1 MICDNSCGSGV
12 GRSRDGEASWP
23 TNPIGTTNSKGE
35 TALAIQDPPSGARA
49 TTRPVGAAPTEE
61 PSTGELLK
69 GLADDATTLMR
80 QEILLAKQ
88 ELQEGLTASAKA
100 SALLVA
106 AGVLGLY
113 AFGFLLYTIGEA
125 IGGPR
130 WLGFAI
136 VTVVLLIVVAVLG
149 LIGKKRLAASKVAP
163 EKAKAELQTTANEL
177 KEEITWGKPQQQPP
191 ER

>member
-1 MICDNSCGSGV
+1 M
-12 GRSRDGEASWP
+12 
-23 TNPIGTTNSKGE
+23 
-35 TALAIQDPPSGARA
+35 AIQDPPSGARA
-49 TTRPVGAAPTEE
+49 ITRPAEATPSEQ
-61 PSTGELLK
+61 PSTAELLK

-125 IGGPR
+125 IGGPP

-136 VTVVLLIVVAVLG
+136 VTAVLLIVVAVLG
-149 LIGKKRLAASKVAP
+149 LVGKNRLAASKVAP

-177 KEEITWGKPQQQPP
+177 KEEITWGRTQQQPP
-191 ER
+191 VK

>member
-1 MICDNSCGSGV
+1 M
-12 GRSRDGEASWP
+12 
-23 TNPIGTTNSKGE
+23 
-35 TALAIQDPPSGARA
+35 AINDPQAQA
-49 TTRPVGAAPTEE
+49 ATRPAGAAPTGAAPAEE
-61 PSTGELLK
+61 PSTAELLK
-69 GLADDATTLMR
+69 GLADDATTLVR
-80 QEILLAKQ
+80 QEILLARQ

-149 LIGKKRLAASKVAP
+149 LVGRKRLAASKVAP
-163 EKAKAELQTTANEL
+163 EKAKAELQTTATEL

-191 ER
+191 AR

>member
-1 MICDNSCGSGV
+1 M
-12 GRSRDGEASWP
+12 
-23 TNPIGTTNSKGE
+23 
-35 TALAIQDPPSGARA
+35 AIQDPQSGAQA
-49 TTRPVGAAPTEE
+49 TARPGGTAPTEE

-69 GLADDATTLMR
+69 GLADDATNLMR

-149 LIGKKRLAASKVAP
+149 LIGKNRLAASKVAP
-163 EKAKAELQTTANEL
+163 EKAKAELQATATEL
-177 KEEITWGKPQQQPP
+177 KEEMTWGKPQQQPP
-191 ER
+191 AK

>member
-1 MICDNSCGSGV
+1 M
-12 GRSRDGEASWP
+12 
-23 TNPIGTTNSKGE
+23 
-35 TALAIQDPPSGARA
+35 AIQDPPSGARA
-49 TTRPVGAAPTEE
+49 TTRPAGTAPTDD

-100 SALLVA
+100 SAMLVA

-113 AFGFLLYTIGEA
+113 AFGFLLYTIGEG
-125 IGGPR
+125 IGGPS

-136 VTVVLLIVVAVLG
+136 VTAVLLIVVAVLG

>member
-1 MICDNSCGSGV
+1 M
-12 GRSRDGEASWP
+12 
-23 TNPIGTTNSKGE
+23 
-35 TALAIQDPPSGARA
+35 AIHDQQEGART
-49 TTRPVGAAPTEE
+49 TTRPAGAAPTEE

-69 GLADDATTLMR
+69 GLADDATTMVR
-80 QEILLAKQ
+80 QQILLARQ

-106 AGVLGLY
+106 AGVLALY

-125 IGGPR
+125 IGGPP

-136 VTVVLLIVVAVLG
+136 VTAVLLIVVTVLG
-149 LIGKKRLAASKVAP
+149 LVGKKRLAASKVAP

>member
-1 MICDNSCGSGV
+1 
-12 GRSRDGEASWP
+12 
-23 TNPIGTTNSKGE
+23 
-35 TALAIQDPPSGARA
+35 LAIQEPQPGART
-49 TTRPVGAAPTEE
+49 TTRPAGAAPTGE

-69 GLADDATTLMR
+69 GLADDATTLVR
-80 QEILLAKQ
+80 QEILLARQ
-88 ELQEGLTASAKA
+88 ELQEGLAKSAQA

-136 VTVVLLIVVAVLG
+136 VTAVLLIVVTVLG
-149 LIGKKRLAASKVAP
+149 LVGRKRLAASKVAP

-177 KEEITWGKPQQQPP
+177 KEEITWGKPQRQPP

>member
-1 MICDNSCGSGV
+1 
-12 GRSRDGEASWP
+12 
-23 TNPIGTTNSKGE
+23 
-35 TALAIQDPPSGARA
+35 LAIHDPQPGARP
-49 TTRPVGAAPTEE
+49 TTQPAGAAPTEE
-61 PSTGELLK
+61 PSTAELLK
-69 GLADDATTLMR
+69 GLADDATTLVR
-80 QEILLAKQ
+80 QEILLARQ

-125 IGGPR
+125 IGGPS

-149 LIGKKRLAASKVAP
+149 LVGKNRLAASKVAP
-163 EKAKAELQTTANEL
+163 EKAKAELQATANEL

-191 ER
+191 AR

>member
-1 MICDNSCGSGV
+1 LSIHDPQPGAG
-12 GRSRDGEASWP
+12 P
-23 TNPIGTTNSKGE
+23 TM
-35 TALAIQDPPSGARA
+35 
-49 TTRPVGAAPTEE
+49 RPAGAAPAEE

-69 GLADDATTLMR
+69 GLADDASTLVR
-80 QEILLAKQ
+80 QEVLLARQ
-88 ELQEGLTASAKA
+88 ELQEGLAASAKA

-149 LIGKKRLAASKVAP
+149 LVGKKRLAASKVAP

-177 KEEITWGKPQQQPP
+177 KEEITWGKPRQQPP
-191 ER
+191 AR

>member
-1 MICDNSCGSGV
+1 
-12 GRSRDGEASWP
+12 
-23 TNPIGTTNSKGE
+23 
-35 TALAIQDPPSGARA
+35 LAIQDPQSGARA
-49 TTRPVGAAPTEE
+49 ATRPAGAAPTEE

-80 QEILLAKQ
+80 QELLLAKQ
-88 ELQEGLTASAKA
+88 ELQEGLTAGAKA

-130 WLGFAI
+130 WLGFAV
-136 VTVVLLIVVAVLG
+136 VTVVLLIVVAVLA
-149 LIGKKRLAASKVAP
+149 LLGKNRLAASKVAP
-163 EKAKAELQTTANEL
+163 EKAKAELQATANEL
-177 KEEITWGKPQQQPP
+177 KEEITWGRPQQRPP

>member
-1 MICDNSCGSGV
+1 
-12 GRSRDGEASWP
+12 
-23 TNPIGTTNSKGE
+23 
-35 TALAIQDPPSGARA
+35 LAIQEPQPGART
-49 TTRPVGAAPTEE
+49 TTRPAGAAPTGE

-69 GLADDATTLMR
+69 GLADDATTLVR
-80 QEILLAKQ
+80 QEILLARQ
-88 ELQEGLTASAKA
+88 ELQEGLTKGAQA

-136 VTVVLLIVVAVLG
+136 VTAVLLIVVTVLG
-149 LIGKKRLAASKVAP
+149 LVGRKRLAASKVAP

-177 KEEITWGKPQQQPP
+177 KEEITWGKPQRQPP

>member
-1 MICDNSCGSGV
+1 MATQ
-12 GRSRDGEASWP
+12 EQQP
-23 TNPIGTTNSKGE
+23 
-35 TALAIQDPPSGARA
+35 GART
-49 TTRPVGAAPTEE
+49 TTRPDGAAPTAE

-69 GLADDATTLMR
+69 GLADDATTLVR
-80 QEILLAKQ
+80 QEILLARQ

-106 AGVLGLY
+106 AGVLALY

-136 VTVVLLIVVAVLG
+136 VTAVLLIVVTVLG
-149 LIGKKRLAASKVAP
+149 LVGKNRLAASKVAP

-177 KEEITWGKPQQQPP
+177 KEEITWGKPQRQPL

>member
-1 MICDNSCGSGV
+1 
-12 GRSRDGEASWP
+12 
-23 TNPIGTTNSKGE
+23 
-35 TALAIQDPPSGARA
+35 LANQDPPPGAQT
-49 TTRPVGAAPTEE
+49 TTRPAGASPDKEPT
-61 PSTGELLK
+61 TGELLK
-69 GLADDATTLMR
+69 GLADDATTLVR
-80 QEILLAKQ
+80 QEILLARQ

-136 VTVVLLIVVAVLG
+136 VTLVLLIVVAVLA
-149 LIGKKRLAASKVAP
+149 LIGRRRLAASKVAP
-163 EKAKAELQTTANEL
+163 EKAKAELQATANEL
-177 KEEITWGKPQQQPP
+177 KEEITWGRPQQPP
-191 ER
+191 PGR

>member
-1 MICDNSCGSGV
+1 
-12 GRSRDGEASWP
+12 
-23 TNPIGTTNSKGE
+23 
-35 TALAIQDPPSGARA
+35 LATQDPQSGART
-49 TTRPVGAAPTEE
+49 TTRPAGAAPTGE

-69 GLADDATTLMR
+69 GLADDATTLIR
-80 QEILLAKQ
+80 QEILLARQ

-125 IGGPR
+125 IGGPP

-136 VTVVLLIVVAVLG
+136 VTAVLLIVVTVLG
-149 LIGKKRLAASKVAP
+149 LVGKNRLAASKVAP
-163 EKAKAELQTTANEL
+163 ETAKAELQTTANEL

>member
-1 MICDNSCGSGV
+1 
-12 GRSRDGEASWP
+12 
-23 TNPIGTTNSKGE
+23 
-35 TALAIQDPPSGARA
+35 LATHDPQAGART
-49 TTRPVGAAPTEE
+49 TTRPTGAAPTEE
-61 PSTGELLK
+61 PSTTELLR
-69 GLADDATTLMR
+69 GLAEDATTLFR
-80 QEILLAKQ
+80 QEILLARQ

-125 IGGPR
+125 IGGPP

-136 VTVVLLIVVAVLG
+136 VTAVLLIVVAVLALVG
-149 LIGKKRLAASKVAP
+149 RNRLAASKVAP
-163 EKAKAELQTTANEL
+163 EKAKAQLQTTANEL
-177 KEEITWGKPQQQPP
+177 KEEITWGRPQQQPP

>member
-1 MICDNSCGSGV
+1 M
-12 GRSRDGEASWP
+12 A
-23 TNPIGTTNSKGE
+23 T
-35 TALAIQDPPSGARA
+35 QDQQPGART
-49 TTRPVGAAPTEE
+49 TTRPAGAAPTTE

-69 GLADDATTLMR
+69 GLADDATTLVR
-80 QEILLAKQ
+80 QEILLARQ
-88 ELQEGLTASAKA
+88 ELQEGLAKSAQA

-125 IGGPR
+125 IGGPP

-136 VTVVLLIVVAVLG
+136 VTAVLLIVVTVLG
-149 LIGKKRLAASKVAP
+149 LVGKNRLAASKVAP
-163 EKAKAELQTTANEL
+163 EKAKAQLQTTANEL
-177 KEEITWGKPQQQPP
+177 KEEITWGKPQRQPP

>member
-1 MICDNSCGSGV
+1 
-12 GRSRDGEASWP
+12 
-23 TNPIGTTNSKGE
+23 
-35 TALAIQDPPSGARA
+35 LAIQDPQSGARSTA
-49 TTRPVGAAPTEE
+49 APTGAPPTEE

-69 GLADDATTLMR
+69 GLADDATTLIR
-80 QEILLAKQ
+80 QEILLARQ
-88 ELQEGLTASAKA
+88 ELQEGLAASAKA

-136 VTVVLLIVVAVLG
+136 VTAVLLIVVAVLG
-149 LIGKKRLAASKVAP
+149 LVGKNRLAASKVAP
-163 EKAKAELQTTANEL
+163 EKAKAELQTTATEL
-177 KEEITWGKPQQQPP
+177 KEEITWGRPQQQPP